1 MSVAIFDV
9 FPRSIPARE
18 PAPETRAWYDVSW
31 VFVALFAVTLG
42 ALLLDER
49 LLNGISVW
57 IKPLKFQASLA
68 LHFATLVL
76 LAKLLTGVR
85 RRSPAFRRIVAASTA
100 AGLFEI
106 GYIMLQAARGR
117 ASHFNNDT
125 VLESVLYGLMGVG
138 AVMLV
143 VAPLVMGLWLW
154 RDHRGTLRTD
164 PLRLAATL
172 GLVLSAAATLIV
184 AGYLSGSGAHWVGN
198 VTSDAGGLPLVG
210 WSQRVGDLRVAHFC
224 ATHGMQML
232 PLLGFALRKRGTRG
246 SLYVVAAT
254 AAWLVTTGGAFLQ
267 ALLGQPVLSLH

>member
-1 MSVAIFDV
+1 MSGGQKKLLEL
-9 FPRSIPARE
+9 AR
-18 PAPETRAWYDVSW
+18 
-31 VFVALFAVTLG
+31 TLM
-42 ALLLDER
+42 ADPTIVLLDE
-49 LLNGISVW
+49 
-57 IKPLKFQASLA
+57 P
-68 LHFATLVL
+68 
-76 LAKLLTGVR
+76 
-85 RRSPAFRRIVAASTA
+85 A
-100 AGLFEI
+100 AGV
-106 GYIMLQAARGR
+106 
-117 ASHFNNDT
+117 NPT
-125 VLESVLYGLMGVG
+125 LMGRLRERIETLNRERG
-138 AVMLV
+138 ITFLLIEHDM
-143 VAPLVMGLWLW
+143 PLVMGLWLW